1 MGYYLL
7 GEDYV
12 EQKSKLVKIDSDLER
27 IESFDLYIIG

>member
-12 EQKSKLVKIDSDLER
+12 EQKSKQVKIDSALEELKVL
-27 IESFDLYIIG
+27 IYTL